1 VNLRD
6 SLILTDCA
14 LSDLEFKA
22 LHHLVFHVS
31 QDLRRYQFSCLLE
44 PYVSDDVGKLG
55 CDTLVVL
62 RCNAKRLVKKKFLLI
77 V

>member
-1 VNLRD
+1 MNLRD

-22 LHHLVFHVS
+22 RHHLVFHVS
-31 QDLRRYQFSCLLE
+31 QDLRRYQFPCLIE
-44 PYVSDDVGKLG
+44 PDMSDDVGKLR

-62 RCNAKRLVKKKFLLI
+62 GCNAKRLV
-77 V
+77 